1 LPEEVQFACLS
12 LCFDEKGSGDSFR
25 LVSIFASTPSASAT
39 ARSYSTN
46 GSCGMA
52 EYPQPDSK
60 SVGEGGHAGFSPTV
74 ASHQNTSL
82 KAQLLNGNNVPAY
95 EKPISLCRQ

>member
-1 LPEEVQFACLS
+1 
-12 LCFDEKGSGDSFR
+12 
-25 LVSIFASTPSASAT
+25 
-39 ARSYSTN
+39 
-46 GSCGMA
+46 MA

-60 SVGEGGHAGFSPTV
+60 SVGEGGHAGFSTTV